1 MKGFTLRLYAKR
13 KAGGRGQSV
22 KTIIQD
28 KTKIHEY
35 VKLQEDSLKRSCALQ
50 PHKAGSDG
58 LMASGQLLQ
67 SLAATVSHKRLLSQ
81 KTFVG

>member
-1 MKGFTLRLYAKR
+1 M
-13 KAGGRGQSV
+13 
-22 KTIIQD
+22 IIQD

-35 VKLQEDSLKRSCALQ
+35 VKLQEDSLKRSCAQQ

-58 LMASGQLLQ
+58 PMASGQLLQ

-81 KTFVG
+81 KSEDVCWMIEGSHCLNRPQ